1 MLRLVFIGKSSM
13 LEWLSGE
20 FEDQT
25 HSPEELLIMIEDALE
40 SGLVTAEQIEEL
52 LMNYTAGCDMR
63 RR

>member
-1 MLRLVFIGKSSM
+1 M

-25 HSPEELLIMIEDALE
+25 KSPEELLIQIEEALE

-52 LMNYTAGCDMR
+52 LANYSAGCDMR